1 MLFSS
6 LIFLFLF
13 LPLTLAGY
21 YLFSGT
27 RYKNIFLFI
36 VSIFFY
42 AWGEPVYIL
51 LLPVSIIINYAFG
64 LLINNGS
71 NRKKLCLIASIV
83 FNVGLIVFFKY
94 LPFFITNINYVLP
107 LNIPVPKMALPLGI
121 SFYTFKIITYLVD
134 VYRGTVTSQKKF
146 IILALYISLFPQL
159 TAGPIVKYSVISMQL
174 ENRNHSLN
182 MFTGGVTK
190 FILGL
195 GKKVILSNNLALIAD
210 SVFNFKSGAFGAL
223 SAWIGLISYSLQIY
237 FDFSGYSDMAIGL
250 GRMFGFEVDENFNYP
265 YISKSVGEF
274 WRRWHIS
281 LGTFFR
287 DYVYIPL
294 GGSRC
299 KSQLANYRNLFVVWF
314 LTGLWHGA
322 SWNFIL
328 WGLYFGFLIALERLF
343 LSNLLNKMP
352 QFFQHCYLIF
362 TLIMGWVF
370 FRTDSLS
377 HAILYFKKLFG
388 FSITAD
394 LANPLL
400 LLHDNF
406 ILLMVAILACTP
418 LIRNLVLSLLKH
430 RFFPYAAGL
439 WLVLIYFISIMY
451 LGNSSY
457 NPFIYFRF

>member
-6 LIFLFLF
+6 LIFLFFF
-13 LPLTLAGY
+13 LPLALAGY
-21 YLFSGT
+21 YLLPGT
-27 RYKNIFLFI
+27 RYKNIFLFL

-42 AWGEPVYIL
+42 AWGEPIYIL
-51 LLPVSIIINYAFG
+51 LLPISIIINYAFG
-64 LLINNGS
+64 LLIQSSS

-94 LPFFITNINYVLP
+94 LPFIITNINNILP
-107 LNIPVPKMALPLGI
+107 FNIPVAKMALPLGI

-134 VYRGTVTSQKKF
+134 VYRCTVTVQKNF
-146 IILALYISLFPQL
+146 INLSLYISLFPQL
-159 TAGPIVKYSVISMQL
+159 TAGPIVKYSAISVQF
-174 ENRNHSLN
+174 ESRVHSLN

-195 GKKVILSNNLALIAD
+195 GKKVILANNLALIAD
-210 SVFNFKSGAFGAL
+210 NVFNFKSGSFGVL

-265 YISKSVGEF
+265 YISKSIGEF

-370 FRTDSLS
+370 FRTDNFS
-377 HAILYFKKLFG
+377 HAVLYFKKLFG
-388 FSITAD
+388 FSITTD
-394 LANPLL
+394 LTNPLL

-406 ILLMVAILACTP
+406 LLLMVAILACTP
-418 LIRNLVLSLLKH
+418 LVRNLVLSLSKH
-430 RFFPYAAGL
+430 RFYPYAAGL
-439 WLVLIYFISIMY
+439 GLVLIYFISIMY